1 MANRDLY
8 IGLMSGTSL
17 DGVDAVLADFSQPR
31 FRALAHSHVGFD
43 SGLRSE
49 LLALSAAGHDE
60 IERAGRVGIVLAE
73 RYAQAIE
80 LVRADAGLA
89 ASEVAAIG
97 CHGQTV
103 RHRPDQGF
111 TVQIGNP
118 SLLAE
123 RTGIAVVADFRSRDM
138 AAGGQG
144 APLVPAFH
152 AVAFGSAT
160 EDRAVVNIGGIANV
174 TLLPRKGPVLGFDT
188 GPGNCLM
195 DYWVHRHLGKA
206 YDAGGAW
213 AASGNVS
220 SSLLARMLDEP
231 YFRQPAPKSSGRELF
246 NPGWVGGMLD
256 GSEDA
261 QAVQATLL
269 DLTAESISRSIEES
283 EASTSRVARLIVC
296 GGGAYNDA
304 LMARLA
310 ARLAPRIVE
319 TSAAYGLDADQ
330 VEAMAFAWL
339 AWRAIK
345 GEPGNVPEVTG
356 AKGPRILGAIY
367 PA

>member
-1 MANRDLY
+1 VANRDLY

-17 DGVDAVLADFSQPR
+17 DGVDAVLAEFSQSQ

-43 SGLRSE
+43 AGLRSE
-49 LLALSAAGHDE
+49 LLALSATGQDE
-60 IERAGRVGIVLAE
+60 IERAGRAGLILAE
-73 RYAQAIE
+73 RYAQAVE
-80 LVRADAGLA
+80 RVLSDARVAAADV
-89 ASEVAAIG
+89 SAIG

-103 RHRPDQGF
+103 RHRPAQGF

-118 SLLAE
+118 SFLAE
-123 RTGIAVVADFRSRDM
+123 RTGISVVADFRSRDM

-152 AVAFGSAT
+152 AVAFGSAS
-160 EDRAVVNIGGIANV
+160 EDRAAVNIGGIANV
-174 TLLPRKGPVLGFDT
+174 TLLPRNAPVLGFDT

-195 DYWVHRHLGKA
+195 DYWVHLHQGKP

-213 AASGNVS
+213 AAGGNAS
-220 SSLLARMLDEP
+220 AALLSRMLDEP

-246 NPGWVGGMLD
+246 NPGWLTAKLGGA
-256 GSEDA
+256 EDA

-269 DLTAESISRSIEES
+269 DLTSESISRSIEES
-283 EASTSRVARLIVC
+283 AVPVARLIVC
-296 GGGAYNDA
+296 GGGAYNAA

-310 ARLAPRIVE
+310 ERLAPRVVE
-319 TSAAYGLDADQ
+319 TSAAHGLEADQ

-339 AWRAIK
+339 AWCAIN
-345 GEPGNVPEVTG
+345 GRPGNVPEVTG
-356 AKGPRILGAIY
+356 AKGPRVLGAIY